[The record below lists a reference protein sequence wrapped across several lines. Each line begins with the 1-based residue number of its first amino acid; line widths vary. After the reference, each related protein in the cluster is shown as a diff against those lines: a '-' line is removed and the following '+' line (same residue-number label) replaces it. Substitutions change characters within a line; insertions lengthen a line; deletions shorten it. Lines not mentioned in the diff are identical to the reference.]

1 MFISTIRPAFKFSQT
16 IIPLARNQMNLL
28 KRFSSEGEILL
39 TCSISSSHRHQD
51 ACTLSDYD
59 PWYFIRLIKGNIG
72 QWHKKIGDEIVPGDI
87 LVEIETDKAQMDFE
101 CQDEGFIAKIFIDAG
116 AKDVNVNTPICVLV
130 EDKADIAK
138 FENFVAPSDG
148 AAVPAPAE
156 KKEEAPATPAPAG
169 SSPTPAAPAPAPAQT
184 PATGRI
190 FVSPLAK
197 TLAAERGIDL
207 ATVKG
212 TGPDGRIVKED
223 IDNYKAPVASKA
235 ALATPAAPTA
245 QAAFED
251 VPLSNIRKVI
261 ANRLAESKS
270 TIPHYY
276 MTQEINVD
284 KVLKL
289 REVLNKESN
298 GKYKLSVNDFV
309 IKASSLALL
318 DVPAVNSSWQGTYIR
333 EYKNAD
339 VAVAVA
345 TDTGLITPI
354 VASAETKGL
363 SAISNSVKSMA
374 ERARAGKLTPQEYQ
388 GGTFTISNL
397 GMYGIQHFTAII
409 NPPHSAILAV
419 GGIEDKLV
427 LDSSSE
433 KGFKATKV
441 MKVTLSP
448 DHRVVDG
455 AVAAEWL
462 QKFKSYLENPLTMLL

>member
-1 MFISTIRPAFKFSQT
+1 MFISTIRPAFKFTQA
-16 IIPLARNQMNLL
+16 IIPLARNQMNLF
-28 KRFSSEGEILL
+28 KRFSSEGFPPHTVIKMP
-39 TCSISSSHRHQD
+39 
-51 ACTLSDYD
+51 ALS
-59 PWYFIRLIKGNIG
+59 PTMTHGNLG
-72 QWHKKIGDEIVPGDI
+72 QWHKKIGDEIAPGDI

-101 CQDEGFIAKIFIDAG
+101 CQDEGFIAKIFVDAG
-116 AKDVNVNTPICVLV
+116 AKDINVNVPICVLV
-130 EDKADIAK
+130 EDKADIEK
-138 FENFVAPSDG
+138 FANFTPSSG
-148 AAVPAPAE
+148 ATPAA
-156 KKEEAPATPAPAG
+156 KKEEAPTLTPAAA
-169 SSPTPAAPAPAPAQT
+169 PTPATPVAAAPAA
-184 PATGRI
+184 GRI
-190 FVSPLAK
+190 FASPLAK

-223 IDNYKAPVASKA
+223 IENYKAPAASKA
-235 ALATPAAPTA
+235 APASTPVAPTA
-245 QAAFED
+245 QAAFTD

-261 ANRLAESKS
+261 ASRLAESKS
-270 TIPHYY
+270 TVPHYY

-309 IKASSLALL
+309 IKASSLSLL
-318 DVPAVNSSWQGTYIR
+318 DVPAVNSSWQGSFIR

-339 VAVAVA
+339 IAVAVA

-374 ERARAGKLTPQEYQ
+374 ERARAGKLAPQEYQ

-409 NPPHSAILAV
+409 NPPHAAILAV

-427 LDSSSE
+427 LDASSE

-441 MKVTLSP
+441 LKVTLSP

-462 QKFKSYLENPLTMLL
+462 QKFKAYLENPLTMLL

>member
-1 MFISTIRPAFKFSQT
+1 MFISTIRPAFKFSQA
-16 IIPLARNQMNLL
+16 ILPLARNQINLF
-28 KRFSSEGEILL
+28 KRFSSE
-39 TCSISSSHRHQD
+39 
-51 ACTLSDYD
+51 
-59 PWYFIRLIKGNIG
+59 GNIG
-72 QWHKKIGDEIVPGDI
+72 QWHKKIGDEITPGDI

-138 FENFVAPSDG
+138 FENFVPPSAG
-148 AAVPAPAE
+148 AAAPAPAE
-156 KKEEAPATPAPAG
+156 NKEQAAPAPAAVTAAPTPATPAPVQ
-169 SSPTPAAPAPAPAQT
+169 PAS
-184 PATGRI
+184 TGRI

-223 IDNYKAPVASKA
+223 IENYKAPAAPKPAAS
-235 ALATPAAPTA
+235 ATPAAPTA
-245 QAAFED
+245 KAAFED

-318 DVPAVNSSWQGTYIR
+318 DVPAVNSSWQGTFIR
-333 EYKNAD
+333 EYKSAD
-339 VAVAVA
+339 IAVAVA

-363 SAISNSVKSMA
+363 SVISNSVKSMA

-409 NPPHSAILAV
+409 NPPHAAILAV

-441 MKVTLSP
+441 LKVTLSP

-462 QKFKSYLENPLTMLL
+462 QKFKAYLENPLTMLL